1 MKATEQTLQEVDR
14 AIRKVAEKFPSS
26 EEATMLTDIHLRVSQ
41 DSGELLAYD
50 DDDNEINRCVVEQ
63 WIENKDDDFYQHV
76 AATLRASLL
85 KQKEKIEQ
93 MSILK
98 PYSFVLE
105 DDDKETIEEL
115 YLVDDDT
122 VILQEELIRAG
133 VLPTDY
139 DFEAHKELVPMQ
151 AGDVPIT
158 YADTTPLERDFGFK
172 PSTSLRTGLRAFAE
186 WYARYYGTYK

>member
-76 AATLRASLL
+76 ATTLRASLL

-122 VILQEELIRAG
+122 VILQEELMAG
-133 VLPTDY
+133 LNKDLD
-139 DFEAHKELVPMQ
+139 DFLDHLLKE
-151 AGDVPIT
+151 
-158 YADTTPLERDFGFK
+158 
-172 PSTSLRTGLRAFAE
+172 
-186 WYARYYGTYK
+186 

>member
-122 VILQEELIRAG
+122 VILQEELMAG
-133 VLPTDY
+133 LNKDLD
-139 DFEAHKELVPMQ
+139 DFLDHLLKE
-151 AGDVPIT
+151 
-158 YADTTPLERDFGFK
+158 
-172 PSTSLRTGLRAFAE
+172 
-186 WYARYYGTYK
+186 

>member
-41 DSGELLAYD
+41 DYD

-122 VILQEELIRAG
+122 VILQEELMAG
-133 VLPTDY
+133 LNKDLD
-139 DFEAHKELVPMQ
+139 DFLDHLLKE
-151 AGDVPIT
+151 
-158 YADTTPLERDFGFK
+158 
-172 PSTSLRTGLRAFAE
+172 
-186 WYARYYGTYK
+186 